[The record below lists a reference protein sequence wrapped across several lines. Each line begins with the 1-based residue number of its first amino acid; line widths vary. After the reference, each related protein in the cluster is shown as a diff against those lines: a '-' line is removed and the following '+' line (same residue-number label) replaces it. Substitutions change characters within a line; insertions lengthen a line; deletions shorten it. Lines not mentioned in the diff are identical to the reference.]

1 MSKFLKIMLFSMC
14 MTTIVSLVL
23 LTLRHVGVRI
33 DMKKEFEKDMS
44 LLTLI
49 ANDDSLS
56 NKFKKEFFKAFDKN
70 YTCTYEGQD
79 VNRIII
85 ESILEAT
92 KTIDKS
98 ASGDTCIPGANMYI
112 ESK

>member
-1 MSKFLKIMLFSMC
+1 MMSKFLKLMLCSMC
-14 MTTIVSLVL
+14 ITTIVSVIL
-23 LTLRHVGVRI
+23 LTLRNIVVRI
-33 DMKKEFEKDMS
+33 EMGQKFEKNKF

-56 NKFKKEFFKAFDKN
+56 NKFKEEFFKAFDKN
-70 YTCTYEGQD
+70 YEGTYEGQD
-79 VNRIII
+79 FNRIVV

-98 ASGDTCIPGANMYI
+98 ITKDTYVPGV
-112 ESK
+112 E